1 MDSMPADRFVAI
13 ACGGTGGHL
22 FPGMAVGEKLLE
34 RGCDV
39 ALLVSKKEIDQ
50 LGAKTASGMEVVS
63 LPAIPLLRG
72 NFAAFLRA
80 SWQSMQLTRRY
91 FRARRPAAVLAMG
104 GFTSAGP
111 IMAGKLA
118 GARTAI
124 HEANSIAGRA
134 NRLLAPWVNHVF
146 IGFSSAAHQLGNR
159 SVQFTGTPV
168 RSQFQTADPEPCRM
182 ALGLNPNAP
191 VVLVMGGSQGA
202 SAVNKAVLEAAPVLA
217 AKVPEVQFLHLT
229 GIANFEA
236 ISNGYKSASVRA
248 KVLPFLSEMEL
259 ALGAASVTVSRA
271 GASSLAE
278 IAAMQL
284 PSILVPYPTAAD
296 DHQYHNARALA
307 QAGAARMVIQSQLRA
322 DQLAASIAELITDP
336 FIAQQMKAELR
347 KWHYPSAA
355 DEIIRT
361 LLSEPEEAEKTEP
374 HSAMLRFRHG

>member
-1 MDSMPADRFVAI
+1 MPADRFVAI

-63 LPAIPLLRG
+63 LPAVPLLRG
-72 NFAAFLRA
+72 KFASFLKA
-80 SWQSMQLTRRY
+80 TWQSLHITRRH

-104 GFTSAGP
+104 GFTSAAP
-111 IMAGKLA
+111 IIAGRLA

-168 RSQFQTADPEPCRM
+168 RSQFQPTDPEPCRM
-182 ALGLNPNAP
+182 ALGLQPNAP

-202 SAVNKAVLEAAPVLA
+202 NAVNRAVLEAVPLLL
-217 AKVPEVQFLHLT
+217 AKVPEIQFLHLT
-229 GIANFEA
+229 GIANFET
-236 ISNGYKSASVRA
+236 ISNGYKSTGARA

-259 ALGAASVTVSRA
+259 ALGAATVTVSRA

-284 PSILVPYPTAAD
+284 PSILVPYPAAAD
-296 DHQYHNARALA
+296 DHQYHNARAFA
-307 QAGAARMVIQSQLRA
+307 QPGAARMIVQSQLRA
-322 DQLAASIAELITDP
+322 DQLAASIAELIIDS
-336 FIAQQMKAELR
+336 FIAEQMKAELR

-361 LLSEPEEAEKTEP
+361 LLSEPEQAQKPEP

>member
-1 MDSMPADRFVAI
+1 MNHKPADHFVAI

-22 FPGMAVGEKLLE
+22 FPGMAVGERLLE
-34 RGCDV
+34 RGCEV
-39 ALLVSKKEIDQ
+39 VLLVSNKEIDQ
-50 LGAKTASGMEVVS
+50 LGARTASGMEVVS
-63 LPAIPLLRG
+63 LPALPLLRG
-72 NFAAFLRA
+72 NFGRFFKGFWLSLRQA
-80 SWQSMQLTRRY
+80 RQY
-91 FRARRPAAVLAMG
+91 FRTRRPAAVLAMG
-104 GFTSAGP
+104 GFTSAAP
-111 IMAGKLA
+111 ILAGKLA
-118 GARTAI
+118 GARTAL

-168 RSQFQTADPEPCRM
+168 RSQFQPTDSEPCRM
-182 ALGLNPNAP
+182 ALGLNPNGP

-202 SAVNKAVLEAAPVLA
+202 NAVNEAVLEAVPLLL
-217 AKVPEVQFLHLT
+217 AKVPEIQFLHLT

-236 ISNGYKSASVRA
+236 ISNGYKATGARA

-259 ALGAASVTVSRA
+259 ALGAATVTVSRA

-284 PSILVPYPTAAD
+284 PSILVPYPTAVD

-322 DQLAASIAELITDP
+322 DQLATSIAELITDP

-361 LLSEPEEAEKTEP
+361 LLGEPEEAEKTEP
-374 HSAMLRFRHG
+374 HSAMLRF

>member
-1 MDSMPADRFVAI
+1 MPADRFVAI

-22 FPGMAVGEKLLE
+22 FPGMAVGERLLE
-34 RGCDV
+34 RGCEV

-63 LPAIPLLRG
+63 LPAVPLLRG
-72 NFAAFLRA
+72 NCPAFFKCFWLSFRQA
-80 SWQSMQLTRRY
+80 REY
-91 FRARRPAAVLAMG
+91 FRSRRPAAVLAMG
-104 GFTSAGP
+104 GFTSAAP
-111 IMAGKLA
+111 ILGGRLS
-118 GARTAI
+118 GARTAL

-168 RSQFQTADPEPCRM
+168 RPQFQPTEPEPSRM

-202 SAVNKAVLEAAPVLA
+202 AAVNKAMLEA
-217 AKVPEVQFLHLT
+217 VPLLTARIPDIQFLHLT

-236 ISNGYKSASVRA
+236 ISTAYKSLAARA
-248 KVLPFLSEMEL
+248 KVMPFLSEMEL

-307 QAGAARMVIQSQLRA
+307 QAGAARMIVQSQLRA

-347 KWHYPSAA
+347 KWHYPAAA

-361 LLSEPEEAEKTEP
+361 LLNEPEEAEKPEP
-374 HSAMLRFRHG
+374 HAAMLRFRPG